1 MGQEAKAGGYKVKT
15 KLMKSENSK
24 VVTFL
29 IGLVL
34 FQLFVSIVTLVQ
46 VGTDRRDVNRDGQV
60 NLVDL
65 SVLAV
70 EISEENKA
78 K

>member
-1 MGQEAKAGGYKVKT
+1 MNNIFSAIVAG
-15 KLMKSENSK
+15 M
-24 VVTFL
+24 VVVVFALQILT
-29 IGLVL
+29 INE
-34 FQLFVSIVTLVQ
+34 
-46 VGTDRRDVNRDGQV
+46 VGTDRRDVNRDGEV

-78 K
+78 Q

>member
-24 VVTFL
+24 VVTLL

-65 SVLAV
+65 SVLAT
-70 EISEENKA
+70 EISEANKA
-78 K
+78 E